1 MKICDPKC
9 SPLMPDRGFDMAMLE
24 MHNGKERDMNDWT
37 QLLDK
42 AGNGL
47 RLTTFKQPPSSRLA
61 LLEIE
66 RDPHRST

>member
-1 MKICDPKC
+1 
-9 SPLMPDRGFDMAMLE
+9 MAMLE
-24 MHNGKERDMNDWT
+24 MHNGKERDMDDWT

-66 RDPHRST
+66 RDPHLSK